1 MSLIPGFRNWHLWKR
16 ARNVHGSSA
25 QTHDV
30 PPANWLPSLRGSG
43 LQPGDWP
50 GREVCQGDGTG
61 SPHPDVFCWY
71 GGKSWSGVCE
81 KGKQFYLL
89 AIRKTADL
97 FLCHI
102 TISTHSVLTH
112 CHSIHVSVFAA
123 RWPVTW
129 ARSTTRSYS
138 RLQRGWRLFKMS
150 STHSRAMTPSPFVGQ
165 SVSMTGWS
173 FLYSWSLTSCRD
185 MIMST
190 YLSIRLPILHKT
202 LISGFKLGDAVI
214 IGLPLTDSLLVMFH
228 WISFSLI
235 FQCDNYRH
243 RDLVG
248 SYDETSNRFVNIF
261 FSFLQHNTSSVS
273 ILQTRRIAV

>member
-1 MSLIPGFRNWHLWKR
+1 MEAVHKRMMSHRRIGCLLSGGLD
-16 ARNVHGSSA
+16 SSLVTSLVVKFA
-25 QTHDV
+25 KEMGLEYPIQTFSV
-30 PPANWLPSLRGSG
+30 GM
-43 LQPGDWP
+43 
-50 GREVCQGDGTG
+50 EG
-61 SPHPDVFCWY
+61 SPDLACAKRVGSFTC
-71 GGKSWSGVCE
+71 SQF
-81 KGKQFYLL
+81 GKQRIFFFATLRFL
-89 AIRKTADL
+89 PTA
-97 FLCHI
+97 CWC
-102 TISTHSVLTH
+102 ISFH

-173 FLYSWSLTSCRD
+173 FLYSWSLTPYID

-214 IGLPLTDSLLVMFH
+214 IGLPLTDSFSVMFH

-235 FQCDNYRH
+235 FQCDTYRH

-248 SYDETSNRFVNIF
+248 SYDETSTRFVNIF